1 MQDRESEMFG
11 LLEAWF
17 QRFNIP
23 IETLRERLRDVPPAM
38 ITLADGKEPLT
49 AYGESEVRHACTDLL
64 SQ

>member
-11 LLEAWF
+11 LLEAWS

-23 IETLRERLRDVPPAM
+23 IDTVRERMRDLPGAM
-38 ITLADGKEPLT
+38 ITFAESKEPQK
-49 AYGESEVRHACTDLL
+49 AYSESEVRHACADLL